1 MLIGYARQ
9 KDTANVTVTEMQ
21 ASPVPALN
29 SLLLKAD
36 ITDTSQ
42 FQAWRVLLWKDVDS
56 MFR

>member
-1 MLIGYARQ
+1 MLIGCARQ
-9 KDTANVTVTEMQ
+9 KDTANVPVTEIQ

-56 MFR
+56 IFR